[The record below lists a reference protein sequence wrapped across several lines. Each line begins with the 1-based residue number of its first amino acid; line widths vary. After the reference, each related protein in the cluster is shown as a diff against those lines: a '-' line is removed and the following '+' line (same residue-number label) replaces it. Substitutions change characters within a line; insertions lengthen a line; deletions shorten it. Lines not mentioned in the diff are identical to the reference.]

1 MAFVNDNWME
11 GRFVF
16 NSAVKRKLEAG
27 ETVFGSFFKM
37 DAPPIAEL
45 YGLAGFDFLILDAEH
60 GCLGHGQIENLIRTC
75 ERMGMSSIVRTPDAE
90 EANILHVLDSGASGI
105 QVPSL
110 KNAGDV
116 REVIRKAKYWPL
128 GERGSARAC
137 RAAGYGTVPDYEQ
150 RANAETLVSVHVENK
165 EMVEDIEALCAIPEL
180 DVVFI
185 GPGDL
190 SASLGHP
197 GNASH
202 PDVVAAIDRV
212 IEVAKGRKHIGTVV
226 GNAKALESYVARG
239 VHYIAWL
246 SDLGMM
252 RGALTTA
259 AGNFT
264 TYRAQGAAR

>member
-1 MAFVNDNWME
+1 M
-11 GRFVF
+11 F
-16 NSAVKRKLEAG
+16 NSVVKRKLEAG
-27 ETVFGSFFKM
+27 ETVFGSFFKVNSP
-37 DAPPIAEL
+37 AIAEL
-45 YGLAGFDFLILDAEH
+45 YGLAGFDFLIVDAEH
-60 GCLGHGQIENLIRTC
+60 GCFTHGQIENLIRTC
-75 ERMGMSSIVRTPDAE
+75 EGMGMSSVIRTPDAQE
-90 EANILHVLDSGASGI
+90 TNVLHVLDSGASGI

-110 KNAGDV
+110 KSAAEV
-116 REVIRKAKYWPL
+116 RDLIRKAKYWPL

-137 RAAGYGTVPDYEQ
+137 RAAGYGSVPDYET

-212 IEVAKGRKHIGTVV
+212 IEVAAGRKHIGTVV
-226 GNAKALESYVARG
+226 GSAKALESYVARG

-246 SDLGMM
+246 SDLGMI
-252 RGALTTA
+252 RGALNGA
-259 AGNFT
+259 ASNFAS
-264 TYRAQGAAR
+264 YRATGDSA

>member
-1 MAFVNDNWME
+1 M
-11 GRFVF
+11 F

-27 ETVFGSFFKM
+27 ETVFGSFFKV
-37 DAPPIAEL
+37 DSPAIAEL

-60 GCLGHGQIENLIRTC
+60 GCFTHGQIENLIRTC
-75 ERMGMSSIVRTPDAE
+75 ERMGMSSVIRTPDAQ

-110 KNAGDV
+110 KSAAEV
-116 REVIRKAKYWPL
+116 RDLIRKAKYWPL

-137 RAAGYGTVPDYEQ
+137 RAAGYGTVPDYEA

-197 GNASH
+197 GNAAH

-212 IEVAKGRKHIGTVV
+212 IEVAAGRKHIGTVV

-246 SDLGMM
+246 SDLGII
-252 RGALTTA
+252 RGALNGA
-259 AGNFT
+259 AANFAP
-264 TYRAQGAAR
+264 YRATGETK

>member
-1 MAFVNDNWME
+1 M
-11 GRFVF
+11 F
-16 NSAVKRKLEAG
+16 NSMVKRKLEAG
-27 ETVFGSFFKM
+27 QTVFGSFAKL
-37 DAPPIAEL
+37 DAPAIVEL

-60 GCLGHGQIENLIRTC
+60 GCLDHGQIENLVRTC
-75 ERMGMSSIVRTPDAE
+75 ERMGMSSVIRTPDAA

-110 KNAGDV
+110 KSAAEV
-116 REVIRKAKYWPL
+116 RDVIRKAKYWPL

-150 RANAETLVSVHVENK
+150 LANAETLVSVHIENK
-165 EMVEDIEALCAIPEL
+165 EMVEEVEALCAIDEL
-180 DVVFI
+180 DVLFI

-197 GNASH
+197 GNAGH

-212 IEVAKGRKHIGTVV
+212 IATAAGRKHIGTVV
-226 GNAKALESYVARG
+226 GSAAQLESYVSRG

-246 SDLGMM
+246 SDLGMF
-252 RGALTTA
+252 RGALSA
-259 AGNFT
+259 AATNFT
-264 TYRAQGAAR
+264 RYRPEGESR